1 MDDVNK
7 QNYTAPRPW
16 YGKKADYYELAD
28 SSPYGE
34 NTEAAVNTMLGAYN
48 PKFMGFRKL
57 TFDQKAT
64 MMASQGL
71 SDQEIRGTMG
81 KIWKDMEVTEINW
94 QFTGE

>member
-1 MDDVNK
+1 MSEGK
-7 QNYTAPRPW
+7 TQNYTAPRPW
-16 YGKKADYYELAD
+16 YHKKTDTFELAD
-28 SSPYGE
+28 STPYGE
-34 NTEAAVNTMLGAYN
+34 NTKAAVDTMLDAYN

-57 TFDQKAT
+57 TFNQKSA

-81 KIWKDMEVTEINW
+81 QIWKDMDVTEINW